1 MSGRAVRYS
10 AWRCVPA
17 VVGLK
22 VVLVILGFARTMRLV
37 DRLVAGRRVAVEPV
51 PAWIEAVARGVVTA
65 AVFCPGRVECL
76 EQSMALY
83 FLLRRHGVAAE
94 LRFGV
99 RTHPFAAHA
108 WVLHRGVAVNE
119 ELERLQQF
127 AVFE

>member
-1 MSGRAVRYS
+1 
-10 AWRCVPA
+10 
-17 VVGLK
+17 VVVK
-22 VVLVILGFARTMRLV
+22 VCLVILGFPRTMRLIE
-37 DRLVAGRRVAVEPV
+37 RLVAGKGSSVEA
-51 PAWIEAVARGVVTA
+51 PAGWIETVARGVVAA

-99 RTHPFAAHA
+99 RMMPFAAHA
-108 WVLHRGVAVNE
+108 WVLHRGVPVNE
-119 ELERLQQF
+119 ELEQLRQF